1 MALSEIDSFVLKF
14 KNLLYSEKDATLT
27 LKSEA
32 GRAVVTLCVELG
44 HVHSAPEHGH
54 LGPGPGNGPARQR
67 RRARRA
73 AARQS
78 VKEAILDPKDATI
91 HDKVDPGNP
100 SKEAE

>member
-1 MALSEIDSFVLKF
+1 MLH
-14 KNLLYSEKDATLT
+14 SEKDATLT

-44 HVHSAPEHGH
+44 HVHSAPEQGH
-54 LGPGPGNGPARQR
+54 LGPGPRNGQARQR
-67 RRARRA
+67 RRVRRA

-100 SKEAE
+100 SEEAEEVSKDSFGIDDKAA